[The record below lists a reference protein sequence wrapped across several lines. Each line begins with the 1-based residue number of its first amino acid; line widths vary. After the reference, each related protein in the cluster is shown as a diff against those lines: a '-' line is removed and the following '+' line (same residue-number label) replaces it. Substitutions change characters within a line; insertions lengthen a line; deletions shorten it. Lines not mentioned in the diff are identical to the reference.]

1 MMTSDSNKMQHQNMD
16 EMRETAVHF
25 FFYINFFCIYYTR
38 KTKQLPIVIRNK
50 TCSFC
55 FVLREVMEYN
65 KYKAGKANL
74 LDRNKVCLLSGGVHA
89 TTVLRMVR

>member
-38 KTKQLPIVIRNK
+38 KTKQLPIVI
-50 TCSFC
+50 SYQ
-55 FVLREVMEYN
+55 EQ
-65 KYKAGKANL
+65 NL
-74 LDRNKVCLLSGGVHA
+74 
-89 TTVLRMVR
+89 